1 VVSLASPKPTPPP
14 VPPSAAADKRPPRD
28 PRREPPD
35 LPRGHGNGK
44 IEEVERLGLEGHVI
58 EDDAGGPG
66 LKFGG
71 GRVGEREDRR
81 RGEGRGKEACMRQRL
96 SATTV
101 KSTRHNNDTKWRI
114 LSSSLTREQGDA
126 QGLWRDIEEVAQ
138 VRDEQV
144 REVGLEHFFLLF

>member
-1 VVSLASPKPTPPP
+1 
-14 VPPSAAADKRPPRD
+14 
-28 PRREPPD
+28 
-35 LPRGHGNGK
+35 
-44 IEEVERLGLEGHVI
+44 
-58 EDDAGGPG
+58 
-66 LKFGG
+66 
-71 GRVGEREDRR
+71 
-81 RGEGRGKEACMRQRL
+81 MRQRR

-126 QGLWRDIEEVAQ
+126 QGLWRDIEDVAQ